1 MEQDEM
7 LHRLEDLVARDPRYK
22 LESYVFVINALEYTM
37 AKLERSGHVSGTE
50 LLEGVK
56 EFARERFGL
65 MTKMVFEHWGISKTD
80 DFGEIVFTLVNAGV
94 LGKTET
100 DSKEDFKNVYDF
112 DEAFGE
118 KCDWGTEEV

>member
-1 MEQDEM
+1 MEQDDM
-7 LHRLEDLVARDPRYK
+7 LLKLEELVARDLRYR

-56 EFARERFGL
+56 EFARERFGP
-65 MTKMVFEHWGISKTD
+65 MVKMVFEHWGISKTD
-80 DFGEIVFTLVNAGV
+80 DFGEIVFNLVNAGV

-118 KCDWGTEEV
+118 KCDWGVEEV